1 MAIEKIPMT
10 IRGHKRLQDE
20 LVKLKIHDR
29 KEVIDAIASAR
40 ALGDLSENAE
50 YHAARE
56 KQGFIE
62 GRIAELESKL
72 AFAEVIDTSNLT
84 GDTVMFGVTVTL
96 LDEDTE
102 AEVKYQ
108 LVGADE
114 SDVGQGLLS
123 IASPLA
129 RSIVGK
135 RVGESIVVKTPK
147 GEKNYEIL
155 KIEFV

>member
-1 MAIEKIPMT
+1 MERLPMT
-10 IRGHKRLQDE
+10 SRGYERLQAE
-20 LVKLKIHDR
+20 LKKLVQIDR
-29 KEVIDAIASAR
+29 KEVIEAIASAR

-72 AFAEVIDTSNLT
+72 SMAEVIDTSKLT
-84 GDTVMFGVTVTL
+84 GDTVMFGATVTL
-96 LDEDTE
+96 VDEDTDVE
-102 AEVKYQ
+102 IRYQ
-108 LVGADE
+108 IVGADE
-114 SDVGQGLLS
+114 SDVSQGLLS
-123 IASPLA
+123 IAAPLA

-135 RVGESIVVKTPK
+135 RVKESVVVHTPR

-155 KIEFV
+155 KIEYI